1 MKFSELFVFLES
13 KDYSGLKFMNME
25 EKSYKT
31 ITFLKIKNLIH
42 SRLHSNL

>member
-1 MKFSELFVFLES
+1 MKFSELFAFLES
-13 KDYSGLKFMNME
+13 RVYNGLRFMNME